1 VGVLALWVLVSS
13 AWGWRFAVA
22 LLVAVC
28 TGAAALLS
36 WQNRCSGQLGWDGE
50 CWHWDTL
57 GDLPKAEES
66 TLSVIVDV
74 QSGLLLLFE
83 TAGNTKHW
91 LWVEQVSQPER
102 WMDLRRAVY
111 SPRREDAPFLP
122 PGN

>member
-1 VGVLALWVLVSS
+1 MGILALWVLVSS
-13 AWGWRFAVA
+13 AWGWRFAVS

-28 TGAAALLS
+28 TGAAAFLN
-36 WQNRCSGQLGWDGE
+36 WQTRCNGQLAWDGE
-50 CWHWDTL
+50 CWHWDTP
-57 GDLPKAEES
+57 GDLLVAQES
-66 TLSVIVDV
+66 TLSVIADV

-83 TAGNTKHW
+83 TEGNTKRW

-111 SPRREDAPFLP
+111 SPRREFAPFLP